1 VSESRRAVAA
11 RTFVGMDALSLLV
24 RMARNNA
31 WANHR
36 LYAACAGLSPA
47 ELHAP
52 RTSFF
57 PTLMKTLN
65 HNLIVD
71 WFYVDAL
78 AREGR
83 GRSVFASEE
92 PFAELTPLRQA
103 QLAVDLRLVALAQAM
118 RSEADLDVEVRL
130 ERDDHVQVE
139 RAGDVLAH
147 LFQHQVHHRGQA
159 HAMLAGTAVKPPQLD
174 EFFLREELPLR
185 RHELEQLGLPLE

>member
-1 VSESRRAVAA
+1 
-11 RTFVGMDALSLLV
+11 MDALSILL

-36 LYAACAGLSPA
+36 LYAACAGLSRD
-47 ELHAP
+47 ELHAR

-57 PTLMKTLN
+57 PTLVATLN

-71 WFYVDAL
+71 WYYVDAL
-78 AREGR
+78 LREGR
-83 GRSVFASEE
+83 GRSVFASEV
-92 PFAELTPLRQA
+92 PFEDLAPLREA
-103 QLAVDLRLVALAQAM
+103 QRAVDARLVGLVGAM
-118 RSEADLDVEVRL
+118 RSEQELDAEVRL

-159 HAMLAGTAVKPPQLD
+159 HAMLAGTHVAPPQLD

-185 RHELEQLGLPLE
+185 RKELEELGLPLE

>member
-1 VSESRRAVAA
+1 
-11 RTFVGMDALSLLV
+11 MDALTLLV

-36 LYAACAGLSPA
+36 LYTACARLSPD
-47 ELHAP
+47 ELRAA

-57 PTLMKTLN
+57 PSLVKTLN

-71 WFYVDAL
+71 WYYVDAL
-78 AREGR
+78 LREGR
-83 GRSVFASEE
+83 GRSVFASEV
-92 PFAELTPLRQA
+92 PFEDLGPLRTA
-103 QLAVDLRLVALAQAM
+103 QRAVDLRLVARVEAM
-118 RSEADLDVEVRL
+118 RGEQDLETEVRL

-139 RAGDVLAH
+139 RAGDVLSH

-159 HAMLAGTAVKPPQLD
+159 HAMLAGTRVAPPQLD

-185 RHELEQLGLPLE
+185 RAELEELGLPLE

>member
-1 VSESRRAVAA
+1 
-11 RTFVGMDALSLLV
+11 MDALSLLV

-36 LYAACAGLSPA
+36 LYAACAVLPPGD
-47 ELHAP
+47 LHAK

-57 PTLMKTLN
+57 PSIAATLN

-71 WFYVDAL
+71 WYYVDAL
-78 AREGR
+78 LREGR
-83 GRSVFASEE
+83 GRSVFSSEM
-92 PFAELTPLRQA
+92 PFTEIGPLREA
-103 QLAVDLRLVALAQAM
+103 QWKVDLRLVGLVEAM
-118 RSEADLDVEVRL
+118 RSEAELDVEVRL

-159 HAMLAGTAVKPPQLD
+159 HAMLAGTHVPPPQLD

-185 RHELEQLGLPLE
+185 RGELEELGLPLE